1 MHLFSI
7 LIFLLAS
14 ADGVLGGS
22 RFWEAKAPNKRTNPR
37 PDYSAI
43 ETLNATSS
51 LSKRAFSIESRPG
64 QAGLP
69 RIWPKKTIRYCFEN
83 SQGHDKLEGLFKS
96 AIELWAQLNR
106 HGFKYEPVSDAEC
119 ESEEKR
125 DSVLHIHYNDYGR
138 FSTTLGIPVVDAQ
151 EIVDNPGTAIR
162 GPTMHLSDKEGVGQ
176 ESTEAN
182 IAHELGHAWGLAH
195 EHQNPHHWEQSD
207 MLGPSW
213 NIPLHNDKVYFE
225 TSDFNCG
232 NLEDHY
238 KIHKSVQVLIDTETD
253 EEERTVLQ
261 DEYNNLCV
269 RRVVANK
276 YGFSA
281 ADWLPV
287 DNTAN
292 MFRDAQ
298 FDPDSIMLYP
308 SRAGGGDNGQNRRVI
323 MRYKKDSIPGLGD
336 ERLIPIRQRPS
347 NMDVDRIAILYGNPA
362 PSTLEVP
369 HNSGSSG
376 FHSRLEEAR
385 SSGGFS
391 RAGDTRDNA
400 CG

>member
-14 ADGVLGGS
+14 AEGVFGGS

-43 ETLNATSS
+43 ETINATSS

-64 QAGLP
+64 QAELP

-83 SQGHDKLEGLFKS
+83 SQGHDKLEGLFRS

-106 HGFKYEPVSDAEC
+106 HGFKYEEVSDAEC
-119 ESEEKR
+119 KSEDKR

-151 EIVDNPGTAIR
+151 EIADNPTTAVR

-176 ESTEAN
+176 ENTPAN

-195 EHQNPHHWEQSD
+195 EHQNPYYWEQSSIT
-207 MLGPSW
+207 GPSW
-213 NIPLHNDKVYFE
+213 SVPMTGKKYFE
-225 TSDFNCG
+225 TDDFNCG

-238 KIHKSVQVLIDTETD
+238 KIHKSVQVLIDTEVD
-253 EEERTVLQ
+253 LRKRDILQ
-261 DEYNNLCV
+261 GEYNNLCV
-269 RRVVANK
+269 LRGVASK

-281 ADWLPV
+281 ADWLPIS
-287 DNTAN
+287 NTAN
-292 MFRDAQ
+292 MVIDAQ

-308 SRAGGGDNGQNRRVI
+308 SQAGGGDNGANRRVI
-323 MRYKKDSIPGLGD
+323 MKYKKDSMPDQI
-336 ERLIPIRQRPS
+336 IPIRHRPS
-347 NMDVDRIAILYGNPA
+347 NMDVDRIVALYGDPA

-369 HNSGSSG
+369 HNSGSSE
-376 FHSRLEEAR
+376 FHNRLKDAR
-385 SSGGFS
+385 SSGEFS
-391 RAGDTRDNA
+391 RAGDTKDGT